1 MNSGKPCSVRL
12 TEGLGRTRAERTRLL
27 SLLEAARLVAADV
40 NWLLGETNPLH
51 CTCIRL
57 PFLNLLAGAAKRP
70 SFCFGGVANRL
81 PNLPPPAWTR
91 LRWSHCSLQA
101 LVGYLAPAQIS
112 NLLTIELAER
122 STDRRADAALS

>member
-1 MNSGKPCSVRL
+1 MRGSLRMNSGKPWSVRL

-40 NWLLGETNPLH
+40 NWLLGGTNPLH

-70 SFCFGGVANRL
+70 KLLFWWRCEPLPVLAAARVDATVTVVLLFATNRRL
-81 PNLPPPAWTR
+81 PCAGTDKQPSDYPAR
-91 LRWSHCSLQA
+91 GA
-101 LVGYLAPAQIS
+101 I
-112 NLLTIELAER
+112 N
-122 STDRRADAALS
+122 